1 MSSFRIRPRFR
12 EITNLTET
20 EIQSRIESEINKTDS
35 LFSATFS
42 PGFFIIEMA
51 DAETHYWS
59 PQLNI
64 SLQQVDDGL
73 ILRGLYGPKPT
84 IWALFFYIYAA
95 LGILAFFLGIYV
107 LTRISL
113 ELETHLVWFFP
124 VIGIIAIVI
133 YFVAQFGQK
142 IGSQQMFSLHQ
153 LFESVMKERIKI
165 I

>member
-12 EITNLTET
+12 EVTNLTEA
-20 EIQSRIESEINKTDS
+20 EIKSRIESEVNRADS
-35 LFSATFS
+35 MFSASFS
-42 PGFFIIEMA
+42 PGFFVVEI
-51 DAETHYWS
+51 AEEEKHYWS
-59 PQLNI
+59 PQLSI
-64 SLQQVDDGL
+64 SLQQVEDGV

-113 ELETHLVWFFP
+113 DLETHLVWFFP
-124 VIGIIAIVI
+124 VIGVIAIVF
-133 YFVAQFGQK
+133 YFIAQFGQK

-153 LFESVMKERIKI
+153 LFEAVMKERIKI
-165 I
+165 L